1 MTVTL
6 AGTPY
11 TAALLIAGYMA
22 LTAGLALLVWVL
34 RRASRFRRQRVVAAL
49 TGGGGAATTP
59 RAGRVYPRSGRPA
72 AVSRLDGALV
82 HAPRRVGWPPL
93 VRAAATPLRPARA
106 TSHTAPPAGAWR
118 EHGRDSQTVLLT
130 RVPDQQTQT
139 WTRPAGLATRR

>member
-1 MTVTL
+1 M
-6 AGTPY
+6 GSTPY
-11 TAALLIAGYMA
+11 TLALLAGGYGVIF
-22 LTAGLALLVWVL
+22 AGLTLLVWVL
-34 RRASRFRRQRVVAAL
+34 RRASRSRRQRVVAAL

-72 AVSRLDGALV
+72 AVSRLDGALRV
-82 HAPRRVGWPPL
+82 APRRVGWPPL

-118 EHGRDSQTVLLT
+118 EHGRDPQTVLLT

-139 WTRPAGLATRR
+139 WTRPAGLAARR